1 MGVVHMVDI
10 IIGDYSPK
18 KGEIVHDFFHP
29 DIVYKKKID
38 DGNSIV
44 LYGEY
49 LGLNK
54 EQVQFITKAATKN
67 VKIVLQTPSLVSGLR
82 QGKNLKI
89 HYEEGNSKDLTPF
102 ALAAACLNITDRD
115 YVFNFLMSNKPQMYM
130 HIKALIGGMT
140 KINKSN
146 RNWVAWLDMY
156 QWKVNP
162 EILYAVIAHKI
173 KPQPEIRFL
182 PWLYPKKTQAE

>member
-1 MGVVHMVDI
+1 MVDI

-18 KGEIVHDFFHP
+18 KDEVVHDYFFP

-49 LGLNK
+49 LGLTK
-54 EQVQFITKAATKN
+54 EQVHFITKAATKN
-67 VKIVLQTPSLVSGLR
+67 VKIILQTPSLVSGLR

-89 HYEEGNSKDLTPF
+89 HYNEGNAKDLTPF
-102 ALAAACLNITDRD
+102 ALAAACLNIKDRD
-115 YVFNFLMSNKPQMYM
+115 YVFDFLMTNKPQMYM
-130 HIKALIGGMT
+130 LIKALIGGMT
-140 KINKSN
+140 KITKPN
-146 RNWVAWLDMY
+146 RQWVAWLDMH

-173 KPQPEIRFL
+173 KPQPEIKFL
-182 PWLYPKKTQAE
+182 PWLYPKKVAVD

>member
-1 MGVVHMVDI
+1 MVDI
-10 IIGDYSPK
+10 IVGDYSPK
-18 KGEIVHDFFHP
+18 QGEVVHDYFFP

-38 DGNSIV
+38 DGKSVV
-44 LYGEY
+44 LFADH
-49 LGLNK
+49 LGLTK
-54 EQVQFITKAATKN
+54 EQVQFIVKAATKN
-67 VKIVLQTPSLVSGLR
+67 VKIVVQSTSLTSGLR

-89 HYEEGNSKDLTPF
+89 HYEEGNSKDLSPF

-115 YVFNFLMSNKPQMYM
+115 YLFNFLMTNRPQMFM
-130 HIKALIGGMT
+130 LVKALIGGMT
-140 KINKSN
+140 KITKPN
-146 RNWVAWLDMY
+146 RQWVAWLDMH

-182 PWLYPKKTQAE
+182 PWLYPKKATVD

>member
-1 MGVVHMVDI
+1 MVDI

-18 KGEIVHDFFHP
+18 KGEIVHDFFYP

-49 LGLNK
+49 LGLTK

-67 VKIVLQTPSLVSGLR
+67 VKIVLQTPTLTSGLR

-115 YVFNFLMSNKPQMYM
+115 YVFNFLMSNKPQMFM
-130 HIKALIGGMT
+130 LVKALIGGMT
-140 KINKSN
+140 KINKAN

>member
-1 MGVVHMVDI
+1 MVDI

-18 KGEIVHDFFHP
+18 KGEIMHDFFYP

-49 LGLNK
+49 LGLTK

-67 VKIVLQTPSLVSGLR
+67 VKIVLQTPALVSGLR

-115 YVFNFLMSNKPQMYM
+115 YVFNFLMSNKPQMFM
-130 HIKALIGGMT
+130 LVKALIGGMT
-140 KINKSN
+140 KINKAN

-162 EILYAVIAHKI
+162 EILYAIIAHKI

-182 PWLYPKKTQAE
+182 PWLYPKKTQVE